1 MFFFWLLACVE
12 RDPYVPREG
21 YPWNF
26 VKKILLSG
34 NIYQHLKKG
43 EATICIRSMAG
54 PNVYERTFRCSLE
67 HSSSWTLYLF
77 TPNFLDDFPYTD
89 DWWLPFFFERTRHL
103 ETTHGHMN
111 PIIQTKL
118 SPSQPNLT
126 MPPFMPNLVV
136 ISYQI
141 QLHTKAK
148 HPKTMQQF
156 SSQNFIPTQLH
167 PIQWHPPAKLTWN
180 LKLNPWKM
188 GFLLRNIIFKVPC

>member
-1 MFFFWLLACVE
+1 MHQVNGRTKSIWAHFSAQVLVGTLFQLNIVLIYPQFPRWFSIHRWLMIAI
-12 RDPYVPREG
+12 
-21 YPWNF
+21 F
-26 VKKILLSG
+26 
-34 NIYQHLKKG
+34 LKELDTLKQPT
-43 EATICIRSMAG
+43 AT
-54 PNVYERTFRCSLE
+54 
-67 HSSSWTLYLF
+67 WT
-77 TPNFLDDFPYTD
+77 
-89 DWWLPFFFERTRHL
+89 
-103 ETTHGHMN
+103 

-180 LKLNPWKM
+180 LKIKPLEDGIPFEKHH
-188 GFLLRNIIFKVPC
+188 F